1 MIILWVVIGCLGLL
15 LLLLLAAV
23 IRTLLEPG
31 KRSDYEPAPNP
42 ERAEEYAKKLTSNDR
57 KRVGKLIEYYNNTP
71 VSDDRTQAVLDTL
84 RLMLEKNIK
93 LEQEAL

>member
-42 ERAEEYAKKLTSNDR
+42 ERAEEYAK
-57 KRVGKLIEYYNNTP
+57 
-71 VSDDRTQAVLDTL
+71 
-84 RLMLEKNIK
+84 
-93 LEQEAL
+93 

>member
-42 ERAEEYAKKLTSNDR
+42 ERAEEYAKKLSAMVRCETVSAPDEDLQYKIMQKKIVSAIKNFFKPKPLLIRRRR
-57 KRVGKLIEYYNNTP
+57 K
-71 VSDDRTQAVLDTL
+71 
-84 RLMLEKNIK
+84 
-93 LEQEAL
+93 